1 MTVKTIQDV
10 GFGDELEAF
19 TPNNSLDNTSAFAR
33 AVKYD
38 GSGRFEDHEKGGVG
52 LPGAI
57 VPGIMGMA
65 FLTSMIHRWA
75 PEGEVVKID
84 TVFRAPMLA
93 DKPLTISAI
102 VTDIDEDEA
111 WWNLTSPSRT
121 KLTRPAYWARPTCG
135 YRRSNRRPSEPT
147 RLVRYLQ
154 TLGSRRKSRN
164 LLVKDGS
171 RRLCGNAGRVDR

>member
-19 TPNNSLDNTSAFAR
+19 TPNNSLDNTSAFAK

-38 GSGRFEDHEKGGVG
+38 GSGRFEDHEKARELG

-75 PEGEVVKID
+75 PAAEVVKID

-93 DKPLTISAI
+93 DKPLNISAI
-102 VTDIDEDEA
+102 VTDIDEDEGMVELD
-111 WWNLTSPSRT
+111 LTI
-121 KLTRPAYWARPTCG
+121 KNEADETRVLGTANVRLPT
-135 YRRSNRRPSEPT
+135 E
-147 RLVRYLQ
+147 
-154 TLGSRRKSRN
+154 
-164 LLVKDGS
+164 
-171 RRLCGNAGRVDR
+171 

>member
-19 TPNNSLDNTSAFAR
+19 TPNNSLDNTSAFAK

-38 GSGRFEDHEKGGVG
+38 GSGRFEDHEKARELG

-65 FLTSMIHRWA
+65 YLTSMIHRWA
-75 PEGEVVKID
+75 PAAEVVKID

-93 DKPLTISAI
+93 DKPLNISAI
-102 VTDIDEDEA
+102 VTDIDEDEGMVELD
-111 WWNLTSPSRT
+111 LTI
-121 KLTRPAYWARPTCG
+121 KNEADETRVLGTANVRLPT
-135 YRRSNRRPSEPT
+135 E
-147 RLVRYLQ
+147 
-154 TLGSRRKSRN
+154 
-164 LLVKDGS
+164 
-171 RRLCGNAGRVDR
+171 

>member
-38 GSGRFEDHEKGGVG
+38 GSGRFEDHEKARELG

-102 VTDIDEDEA
+102 VTDIDEDEGLVELD
-111 WWNLTSPSRT
+111 LTI
-121 KLTRPAYWARPTCG
+121 KNEADETRVLGTANVRLPA
-135 YRRSNRRPSEPT
+135 E
-147 RLVRYLQ
+147 
-154 TLGSRRKSRN
+154 
-164 LLVKDGS
+164 
-171 RRLCGNAGRVDR
+171 

>member
-19 TPNNSLDNTSAFAR
+19 TPNNSLDNTSAFAK

-38 GSGRFEDHEKGGVG
+38 GSGRFEDPEKARELG

-57 VPGIMGMA
+57 GPGIKGMA

-75 PEGEVVKID
+75 PEAEVVKID

-93 DKPLTISAI
+93 DKPLNISAI
-102 VTDIDEDEA
+102 VTDIDEDEGMVELD
-111 WWNLTSPSRT
+111 LTI
-121 KLTRPAYWARPTCG
+121 KNEADETRVLGTANVRLPT
-135 YRRSNRRPSEPT
+135 E
-147 RLVRYLQ
+147 
-154 TLGSRRKSRN
+154 
-164 LLVKDGS
+164 
-171 RRLCGNAGRVDR
+171 

>member
-19 TPNNSLDNTSAFAR
+19 TPNNSLDNTSAFAK

-38 GSGRFEDHEKGGVG
+38 GSGRFEDHEKARELG

-75 PEGEVVKID
+75 PEAEVVKID

-93 DKPLTISAI
+93 DKPLNISAI
-102 VTDIDEDEA
+102 VTDIDEDEGMVELDPTIKNEA
-111 WWNLTSPSRT
+111 DE
-121 KLTRPAYWARPTCG
+121 TRVLGTANVRLPT
-135 YRRSNRRPSEPT
+135 E
-147 RLVRYLQ
+147 
-154 TLGSRRKSRN
+154 
-164 LLVKDGS
+164 
-171 RRLCGNAGRVDR
+171 

>member
-19 TPNNSLDNTSAFAR
+19 TPNNSLGNTSAFAR

-38 GSGRFEDHEKGGVG
+38 GSGRFEDHEKARELG

-102 VTDIDEDEA
+102 VTDIDEDEGLVELD
-111 WWNLTSPSRT
+111 LTI
-121 KLTRPAYWARPTCG
+121 KNEADETRVLGTANVRLPT
-135 YRRSNRRPSEPT
+135 E
-147 RLVRYLQ
+147 
-154 TLGSRRKSRN
+154 
-164 LLVKDGS
+164 
-171 RRLCGNAGRVDR
+171 

>member
-19 TPNNSLDNTSAFAR
+19 TPNNSLDNTSAFAK

-38 GSGRFEDHEKGGVG
+38 GSGRFEDHEKARELG

-75 PEGEVVKID
+75 PEAEVVKID

-102 VTDIDEDEA
+102 VTDIDEDEGMVELD
-111 WWNLTSPSRT
+111 LTI
-121 KLTRPAYWARPTCG
+121 KNEADETRVLGTANVRLPT
-135 YRRSNRRPSEPT
+135 E
-147 RLVRYLQ
+147 
-154 TLGSRRKSRN
+154 
-164 LLVKDGS
+164 
-171 RRLCGNAGRVDR
+171 

>member
-1 MTVKTIQDV
+1 MLGLAMSWKPLPRTIHS
-10 GFGDELEAF
+10 
-19 TPNNSLDNTSAFAR
+19 TTR
-33 AVKYD
+33 AHSQERLSTT
-38 GSGRFEDHEKGGVG
+38 GSGRFEDHEKARELG

-102 VTDIDEDEA
+102 VTDIDEDEGLVELD
-111 WWNLTSPSRT
+111 LTI
-121 KLTRPAYWARPTCG
+121 KNEADETRVLGTANVRLPT
-135 YRRSNRRPSEPT
+135 E
-147 RLVRYLQ
+147 
-154 TLGSRRKSRN
+154 
-164 LLVKDGS
+164 
-171 RRLCGNAGRVDR
+171 

>member
-38 GSGRFEDHEKGGVG
+38 GSGRFEDHEKARELG

-102 VTDIDEDEA
+102 VTDIDEDEGMVELD
-111 WWNLTSPSRT
+111 LTI
-121 KLTRPAYWARPTCG
+121 KNEADETRVLGTANVRLPT
-135 YRRSNRRPSEPT
+135 E
-147 RLVRYLQ
+147 
-154 TLGSRRKSRN
+154 
-164 LLVKDGS
+164 
-171 RRLCGNAGRVDR
+171 

>member
-19 TPNNSLDNTSAFAR
+19 TPNNSLGNTSAFAR

-38 GSGRFEDHEKGGVG
+38 GSGRFEDHEKARELG

-102 VTDIDEDEA
+102 VTDIDEDEGLVELD
-111 WWNLTSPSRT
+111 LTI
-121 KLTRPAYWARPTCG
+121 KNAADETRVLGTANVRLPT
-135 YRRSNRRPSEPT
+135 E
-147 RLVRYLQ
+147 
-154 TLGSRRKSRN
+154 
-164 LLVKDGS
+164 
-171 RRLCGNAGRVDR
+171 

>member
-38 GSGRFEDHEKGGVG
+38 GSGRFEDHEKARELG

-102 VTDIDEDEA
+102 VTDIDEDEGLVELD
-111 WWNLTSPSRT
+111 LTI
-121 KLTRPAYWARPTCG
+121 KNEADETRVLGTANVRLPT
-135 YRRSNRRPSEPT
+135 E
-147 RLVRYLQ
+147 
-154 TLGSRRKSRN
+154 
-164 LLVKDGS
+164 
-171 RRLCGNAGRVDR
+171 

>member
-19 TPNNSLDNTSAFAR
+19 TPNNSLDNTSAFAK

-38 GSGRFEDHEKGGVG
+38 GSGRFEDHEKARELG

-75 PEGEVVKID
+75 PEAEVVKID

-102 VTDIDEDEA
+102 VTDIDEDEGLVELD
-111 WWNLTSPSRT
+111 LTI
-121 KLTRPAYWARPTCG
+121 KNEADETRVLGTANVRLPT
-135 YRRSNRRPSEPT
+135 E
-147 RLVRYLQ
+147 
-154 TLGSRRKSRN
+154 
-164 LLVKDGS
+164 
-171 RRLCGNAGRVDR
+171 

>member
-19 TPNNSLDNTSAFAR
+19 TPNNSLDNTSAFAK

-38 GSGRFEDHEKGGVG
+38 GSGRFEDHEKARELG

-75 PEGEVVKID
+75 PAAEVVKID

-102 VTDIDEDEA
+102 VTDIDEDEGMVELD
-111 WWNLTSPSRT
+111 LTI
-121 KLTRPAYWARPTCG
+121 KNEADETRVLGTANVRLPT
-135 YRRSNRRPSEPT
+135 E
-147 RLVRYLQ
+147 
-154 TLGSRRKSRN
+154 
-164 LLVKDGS
+164 
-171 RRLCGNAGRVDR
+171 

>member
-19 TPNNSLDNTSAFAR
+19 TPNNSLDNTSAFAK

-38 GSGRFEDHEKGGVG
+38 GSGRFEDHEKARELG

-75 PEGEVVKID
+75 PEAEVVKID

-93 DKPLTISAI
+93 DKPLNISAI
-102 VTDIDEDEA
+102 VTDIDEDEGMVELD
-111 WWNLTSPSRT
+111 LTI
-121 KLTRPAYWARPTCG
+121 KNEADETRVLGTANVRLPT
-135 YRRSNRRPSEPT
+135 E
-147 RLVRYLQ
+147 
-154 TLGSRRKSRN
+154 
-164 LLVKDGS
+164 
-171 RRLCGNAGRVDR
+171 

>member
-38 GSGRFEDHEKGGVG
+38 GSGRFEDHEKARELG

-93 DKPLTISAI
+93 DRPLTISAI
-102 VTDIDEDEA
+102 VTDIDEDEGLVELD
-111 WWNLTSPSRT
+111 LTI
-121 KLTRPAYWARPTCG
+121 KNEADETRVLGTANVRLPT
-135 YRRSNRRPSEPT
+135 E
-147 RLVRYLQ
+147 
-154 TLGSRRKSRN
+154 
-164 LLVKDGS
+164 
-171 RRLCGNAGRVDR
+171 

>member
-19 TPNNSLDNTSAFAR
+19 TPNNSLDNTSAFAK

-38 GSGRFEDHEKGGVG
+38 GSGRFEDHEKARELG

-75 PEGEVVKID
+75 PEAEVVKID

-102 VTDIDEDEA
+102 VTDIDEDEGMVELDPTIKNEA
-111 WWNLTSPSRT
+111 DE
-121 KLTRPAYWARPTCG
+121 TRVLGTANVRLPT
-135 YRRSNRRPSEPT
+135 E
-147 RLVRYLQ
+147 
-154 TLGSRRKSRN
+154 
-164 LLVKDGS
+164 
-171 RRLCGNAGRVDR
+171 